1 MCSLP
6 DFDSVE
12 FPEGDEMANSGGIVS
27 GAAFSDSDNSPVSGN
42 GVVLREN
49 SFSAALAS
57 W

>member
-1 MCSLP
+1 MA

-12 FPEGDEMANSGGIVS
+12 FPEGDEMAISGGIVS
-27 GAAFSDSDNSPVSGN
+27 GAAFSDSDNSPISGN